1 MYVTGLSLDLSNL
14 REHNFNLL
22 SANLTKRENTYDGAF
37 SEKQLTTGS
46 L

>member
-22 SANLTKRENTYDGAF
+22 SANLTKRETPKMELFPKN
-37 SEKQLTTGS
+37 S
-46 L
+46 